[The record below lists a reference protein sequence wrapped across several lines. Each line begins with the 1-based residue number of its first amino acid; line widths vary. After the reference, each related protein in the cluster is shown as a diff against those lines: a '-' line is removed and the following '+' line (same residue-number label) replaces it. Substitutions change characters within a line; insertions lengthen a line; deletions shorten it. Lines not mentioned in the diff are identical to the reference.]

1 MRPGHDTNVE
11 GCSTRIPGRLG
22 AVPGNINA
30 NTSAQTKTS
39 GVNEMNKDI
48 IEDDGFITIYPE
60 IDRPSPMENANELYR
75 AYNITRYM
83 SELYSAYSHYRN
95 YSSDGL
101 KPCPFSAEEVK
112 TLHRICIPIVDAIL
126 IGEKIDK
133 TPKNIWRE
141 LSNGKGAHFDKSPV
155 VPFSVALRE
164 VMGWK

>member
-11 GCSTRIPGRLG
+11 GCSARIPGRLG

-112 TLHRICIPIVDAIL
+112 TLHRCTARSYGLEIIIKRRQI
-126 IGEKIDK
+126 
-133 TPKNIWRE
+133 T
-141 LSNGKGAHFDKSPV
+141 
-155 VPFSVALRE
+155 
-164 VMGWK
+164 